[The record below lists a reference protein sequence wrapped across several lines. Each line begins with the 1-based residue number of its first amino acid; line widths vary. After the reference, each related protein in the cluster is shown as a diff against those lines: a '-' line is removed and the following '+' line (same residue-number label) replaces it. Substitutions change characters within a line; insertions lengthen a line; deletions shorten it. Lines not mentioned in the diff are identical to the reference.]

1 MNYENVKD
9 ALKELITLNDPNT
22 TFGKVSTI
30 IDSGVKTGERKF
42 ELKDLQ
48 ESNYELLANICD
60 LLGMSEIYL
69 GDNQQKYF
77 KERMDLLEAQEV
89 AMKEEQKKSPV
100 SEETRL
106 SQVVSAQTNFSE
118 LAQLLRL
125 ASVQA
130 SHLDDT
136 LRKINSFQLKA
147 DIKSR

>member
-1 MNYENVKD
+1 
-9 ALKELITLNDPNT
+9 
-22 TFGKVSTI
+22 
-30 IDSGVKTGERKF
+30 
-42 ELKDLQ
+42 
-48 ESNYELLANICD
+48 
-60 LLGMSEIYL
+60 
-69 GDNQQKYF
+69 
-77 KERMDLLEAQEV
+77 
-89 AMKEEQKKSPV
+89 MKEEQKKSPA

>member
-1 MNYENVKD
+1 
-9 ALKELITLNDPNT
+9 
-22 TFGKVSTI
+22 
-30 IDSGVKTGERKF
+30 
-42 ELKDLQ
+42 
-48 ESNYELLANICD
+48 
-60 LLGMSEIYL
+60 
-69 GDNQQKYF
+69 
-77 KERMDLLEAQEV
+77 
-89 AMKEEQKKSPV
+89 MKEEQKKSPV

-130 SHLDDT
+130 SRLDDT

>member
-1 MNYENVKD
+1 MEFEDIREALDALFGVNDRRTTSRVKD
-9 ALKELITLNDPNT
+9 TETSLWRDQTIDDLKEFNLGALTYIADT
-22 TFGKVSTI
+22 
-30 IDSGVKTGERKF
+30 
-42 ELKDLQ
+42 
-48 ESNYELLANICD
+48 
-60 LLGMSEIYL
+60 LGMSDLYL
-69 GDNQQKYF
+69 NR
-77 KERMDLLEAQEV
+77 ERW
-89 AMKEEQKKSPV
+89 KKEQKKSPV

>member
-1 MNYENVKD
+1 MEFEDIREALDALFGVNDRRTTSRVKD
-9 ALKELITLNDPNT
+9 TETSLWRDQTIDDLKEFNLGALTYIADT
-22 TFGKVSTI
+22 
-30 IDSGVKTGERKF
+30 
-42 ELKDLQ
+42 
-48 ESNYELLANICD
+48 
-60 LLGMSEIYL
+60 LGMSDLYL
-69 GDNQQKYF
+69 NR
-77 KERMDLLEAQEV
+77 ERW
-89 AMKEEQKKSPV
+89 KEEQKKSPV

-130 SHLDDT
+130 SRLDDT